1 MLCSNISS
9 VEPVQNRFGNNDTYH
24 NCSSVG
30 SSDNI
35 TLSQNTEDTYTILSE
50 VTETALVP
58 LSQITEM
65 TEIDSIDSHIPLEH
79 NQTGSN
85 TITRWPQS
93 SSAWN
98 HVKGLRN
105 HSNKDGNY
113 NILKLAT
120 HF

>member
-9 VEPVQNRFGNNDTYH
+9 VEPVQNRFGNNDTDH

-58 LSQITEM
+58 LPQITEM
-65 TEIDSIDSHIPLEH
+65 TEIDSTDPHIPLEPS
-79 NQTGSN
+79 QTGSN
-85 TITRWPQS
+85 TPTRLPQTS
-93 SSAWN
+93 S
-98 HVKGLRN
+98 VM
-105 HSNKDGNY
+105 
-113 NILKLAT
+113 
-120 HF
+120 